1 MIIVLVKYLKNIKAL
16 NFILIGYASI
26 LLISIVFGLIAGS
39 FNTNPL
45 YLRNKY
51 LVFFS
56 GVLIAPILETI
67 IFQAI
72 PFYFKNKYLRH
83 KKNFFLYLFLTP
95 ILFIHNFN
103 LAYILIS
110 YLVGLIFTF
119 MYYVAH
125 YRKENPIILISL
137 IHLIN
142 NLLVY
147 CVRYL
152 F

>member
-1 MIIVLVKYLKNIKAL
+1 MIIVLIKYLKNIKAL

-72 PFYFKNKYLRH
+72 PFYFKNKFLRH
-83 KKNFFLYLFLTP
+83 KKNFFLY
-95 ILFIHNFN
+95 
-103 LAYILIS
+103 
-110 YLVGLIFTF
+110 
-119 MYYVAH
+119 
-125 YRKENPIILISL
+125 
-137 IHLIN
+137 
-142 NLLVY
+142 
-147 CVRYL
+147 
-152 F
+152 